1 MEKTVT
7 RAMLGEGAADATGLS
22 RHDTTQIGER
32 MFELIGDALKRGE
45 SVKLSG
51 FGTLDVRSRAERVG
65 RNPRTGEEHRI
76 APHHTVV
83 LIPSARLREALEVL
97 PAGQAKAQK

>member
-1 MEKTVT
+1 MDKTVT
-7 RAMLGEGAADATGLS
+7 RAMLGESVADATGLS
-22 RHDTTQIGER
+22 RHDAVQIGER

-51 FGTLDVRSRAERVG
+51 FGTLDVRSRAERIG
-65 RNPRTGEEHRI
+65 RNPRTGQEHRI

-83 LIPSARLREALEVL
+83 LIPSARLRDALE
-97 PAGQAKAQK
+97 PARAATKVQK